1 MLYICAEYGSIVVD
15 NWKDIPWCSFKNRV
29 TMCMCRYTR
38 YLMFH
43 RELWAAIL
51 LERRTRMCFTRKLN
65 TLKKDSPG
73 IARFLVAN
81 NLFTRNHRKDVAV
94 KIEVDEKVLRSDME
108 GRRTET
114 ETERKESKTGDDGD
128 GENEGESE
136 RGDGGGRR
144 IYRGEGGG
152 GDGRKGRKRGTLKK
166 GKMNSVFVRTIGS
179 SRPVNRV

>member
-1 MLYICAEYGSIVVD
+1 MLYICAYMRSIVVD
-15 NWKDIPWCSFKNRV
+15 DWKDIPWCSFKNRV

-38 YLMFH
+38 YSMFH

-51 LERRTRMCFTRKLN
+51 LERRTRICFTRKLN

-94 KIEVDEKVLRSDME
+94 KIEVNEKVLRSDIE
-108 GRRTET
+108 DRRTET
-114 ETERKESKTGDDGD
+114 ETERKESKTGDDAD

-136 RGDGGGRR
+136 RRR
-144 IYRGEGGG
+144 WRWKKNIYRGEGG
-152 GDGRKGRKRGTLKK
+152 
-166 GKMNSVFVRTIGS
+166 
-179 SRPVNRV
+179 